1 MATKRKPGAKR
12 GRPTLPEGEALKL
25 RAVRLSDEHWDVAAD
40 LGCGKVSAGIRRALD
55 FALRRRKKPVR
66 YTVGENEHGWHVY
79 AGGRILCSCKSED
92 DAHHVAAALDAY
104 RPSDG
109 E

>member
-1 MATKRKPGAKR
+1 MTREQATELS
-12 GRPTLPEGEALKL
+12 LPHGEPFDNFGKAVT
-25 RAVRLSDEHWDVAAD
+25 AVREKMEQATRVMAEFIATPPDPIPDLVAH
-40 LGCGKVSAGIRRALD
+40 
-55 FALRRRKKPVR
+55 
-66 YTVGENEHGWHVY
+66 TVGENEHGWHVY

-92 DAHHVAAALDAY
+92 DAHYVAAALDAY